1 MPGLDILFL
10 DDDQVVCEILAAQMK
25 RLGHAVTVVTDS
37 KAAVEL
43 LRSRSDFDVLVTD
56 ISMPGNLS
64 GVDVATT
71 AWNLSEGRIRIIFLT
86 GFLDMTKFSEPLSKL
101 DYTYL
106 KKPVRKAQLAE
117 ALTTGPTFLRALA
130 SVPVD
135 RS

>member
-10 DDDQVVCEILAAQMK
+10 DDDQVVSEILAAQMK
-25 RLGHAVTVVTDS
+25 RLGHAVTVVTDP

-43 LRSRSDFDVLVTD
+43 LRSRNDFDVLVTD

-64 GVDVATT
+64 GMDVATT
-71 AWNLSEGRIRIIFLT
+71 AWGLSEGRIKIIFLT
-86 GFLDMTKFSEPLSKL
+86 GFLDLTKFSEPLSEL

-117 ALTTGPTFLRALA
+117 ALTTGPTSLRVRA